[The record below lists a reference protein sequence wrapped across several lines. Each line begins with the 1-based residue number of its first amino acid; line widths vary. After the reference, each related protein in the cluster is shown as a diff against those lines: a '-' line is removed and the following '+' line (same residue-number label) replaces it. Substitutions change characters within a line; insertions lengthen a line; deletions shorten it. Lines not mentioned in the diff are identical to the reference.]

1 MDREHEEM
9 QFLGVFGI
17 FKESY
22 KLIFSCRKIFTNIT
36 LALILPLSFI
46 YLVHVQVS
54 SVFSRNIIH
63 KNYEKLSDL
72 IFHEW
77 IYLWFF
83 NVVYFS
89 VFFVFSLP
97 STAAVVYTI
106 AGIYTGRELT
116 FNKIMSFVPKIWKR
130 LLVNFSSINAAMF
143 IYQIVA
149 LVVLFIWSISVGQLA
164 IMGDEVLAILV
175 ILIIV
180 GLLHLTTI
188 WHLAGIVTVL
198 EETIGFPAMVKS
210 KNLVKGKLWLAV
222 PIFVILNLAMWLH
235 HIAFQGL
242 VVEGTTMGLA
252 NRVVYAI
259 ICFLLLS
266 ITILFGLEIQ
276 TVIYFVCKSYHHE
289 NIDKSVLSDRMDT
302 YLLRGYSPLKANDVQ
317 LFHVIL
323 VRT

>member
-9 QFLGVFGI
+9 QFLGLFGI

-22 KLIFSCRKIFTNIT
+22 KLIFSCKKIFTNIT

-63 KNYEKLSDL
+63 KKYEKLSDL
-72 IFHEW
+72 ILHEW

-83 NVVYFS
+83 NAAYFF
-89 VFFVFSLP
+89 VFFIFSLP

-106 AGIYTGRELT
+106 ASIYTARELK
-116 FNKIMSFVPKIWKR
+116 FNKIMNVVPTSQDLEEPSFI
-130 LLVNFSSINAAMF
+130 
-143 IYQIVA
+143 
-149 LVVLFIWSISVGQLA
+149 
-164 IMGDEVLAILV
+164 GDEVLVILV

-180 GLLHLTTI
+180 GFSYLTTI
-188 WHLAGIVTVL
+188 WHFAGVVTVF

-210 KNLVKGKLWLAV
+210 KNLINGKVWLAV

-235 HIAFQGL
+235 HIAFQRL
-242 VVEGTTMGLA
+242 VVEGTTM
-252 NRVVYAI
+252 
-259 ICFLLLS
+259 
-266 ITILFGLEIQ
+266 Q
-276 TVIYFVCKSYHHE
+276 TVVYFVCKSYHHE
-289 NIDKSVLSDRMDT
+289 NVDKSVLSDRLNA
-302 YLLRGYSPLKANDVQ
+302 YLLGGYSLLKANNVQ

-323 VRT
+323 VRM